1 MKTGIAPPEAVGTKK
16 REDRVVA
23 SKIQRNYRYGDG
35 YYFLES

>member
-1 MKTGIAPPEAVGTKK
+1 MKTGIAPPEAVGTK

-23 SKIQRNYRYGDG
+23 SIIQRNYRYGDG